1 MKTFVIGDV
10 QGCYQSLMALLEA
23 VHYSDA
29 DRLIFLGDLVNRG
42 PGSLEVLRFASQAK
56 NCQAVLGNHD
66 LHLLG
71 RAWGLYAK
79 KSSDTLDAVLVAK
92 DREHLWTWLCQQT
105 FSLNLQDDTL
115 VCVHGGIPPGM
126 PFEVFCQ
133 RSQTLTQAFHQAP
146 KTLVAAIEPLRRL
159 GKISAIKNDAD
170 LAEVITN
177 IRFCEP
183 DGTVVLNNALGQREA
198 PGQNLLAWYNL
209 LHSSWHDK
217 RVLFGHWAAL
227 QGQAKQT
234 NVLALDTGC
243 VWGGVLTAYCV
254 EEDKRYKVKANSQD
268 VFRDLSN
275 V

>member
-23 VHYSDA
+23 IHYSDA

-42 PGSLEVLRFASQAK
+42 PASLEVLRFASQAK

-71 RAWGLYAK
+71 RADGVYAK
-79 KSSDTLDAVLVAK
+79 RSSDTLDAVLAAE
-92 DREHLWTWLCQQT
+92 DRDNLLAWLSQQS
-105 FSLNLQDDTL
+105 FSLSLQGDTL

-126 PFEVFCQ
+126 PFETFCQ
-133 RSQTLTQAFHQAP
+133 RSQALSRAFHQNPRA
-146 KTLVAAIEPLRRL
+146 LLEAIGPLR
-159 GKISAIKNDAD
+159 GVDKMSTIQSDAE

-177 IRFCEP
+177 IRFCQP
-183 DGTVVLNNALGQREA
+183 DGTIVFNNPADSREGA
-198 PGQNLLAWYNL
+198 GQNLLAWYNL

-227 QGQAKQT
+227 QGIAKQA